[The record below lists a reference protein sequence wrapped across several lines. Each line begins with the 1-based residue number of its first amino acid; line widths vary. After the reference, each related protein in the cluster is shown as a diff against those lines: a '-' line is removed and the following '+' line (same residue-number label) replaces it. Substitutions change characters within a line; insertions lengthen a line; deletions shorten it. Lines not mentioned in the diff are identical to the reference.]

1 VKEGGIAMRATAL
14 ERKESGALF
23 ETPEQYAGYEV
34 RDPLDQ
40 RIGTVERVFLNGD
53 GEPEYIRTRMG
64 LLGKRHLLLPVQMVA
79 VDDERRA
86 LLLR

>member
-1 VKEGGIAMRATAL
+1 MQVRTRREA
-14 ERKESGALF
+14 SGAHF

-34 RDPLDQ
+34 RDPLDR
-40 RIGTVERVFLNGD
+40 RIGTVERVFLNGGGD
-53 GEPEYIRTRMG
+53 PEYIRTRMG
-64 LLGKRHLLLPVQMVA
+64 LLGKRLLLLPVRMVA